1 MRYPRTLHPG
11 YGDLS
16 PIRSKTALSS
26 YPMRYVKFRKATL
39 AMEVRG

>member
-16 PIRSKTALSS
+16 PIRSKTALAW
-26 YPMRYVKFRKATL
+26 PLLRNVKFRKATL
-39 AMEVRG
+39 RKEMLA